1 MLVEDIENTSLD
13 LKLLDVDM
21 ESGEVLKDLWKSH
34 WYRHLRIL
42 LQAPPFSTVKLKE
55 LYQQI
60 VSPDFLP
67 QWKVIISSI

>member
-1 MLVEDIENTSLD
+1 MLVKDIENMSFD
-13 LKLLDVDM
+13 LKLLDVDT
-21 ESGEVLKDLWKSH
+21 ESGEVLKDLWKSQ
-34 WYRHLRIL
+34 WYWHLKIL
-42 LQAPPFSTVKLKE
+42 LQAAPFSTVKLEE